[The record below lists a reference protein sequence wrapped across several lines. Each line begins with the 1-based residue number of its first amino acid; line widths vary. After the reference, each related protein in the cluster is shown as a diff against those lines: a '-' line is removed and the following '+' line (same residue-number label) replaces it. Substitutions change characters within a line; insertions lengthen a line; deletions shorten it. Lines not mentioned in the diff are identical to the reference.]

1 MTRLGTCIDRV
12 AAHASRRLNDDG
24 LKAKVCVQAYGL
36 YFTTRKTSTTA
47 TTPTKVDFVLDN
59 PGSNDFFFFLY
70 DQRHFFFF
78 GHSKLLDMIL
88 FILTKNPTFFF
99 KLAILILLSSFYPS
113 VSYIVLT

>member
-59 PGSNDFFFFLY
+59 PGSNDFFLSL
-70 DQRHFFFF
+70 RPTTFFFF
-78 GHSKLLDMIL
+78 WTLQV
-88 FILTKNPTFFF
+88 
-99 KLAILILLSSFYPS
+99 A
-113 VSYIVLT
+113 